1 MWYSGLLWLVVLA
14 VVSRCD
20 LMCRLIRLHT
30 SGCVGSQILLAAWEA
45 LSTTNC
51 MEVGLGR
58 VDGQVKEW
66 VWAARGLFENEIA
79 VLVEGMYVELFICC

>member
-1 MWYSGLLWLVVLA
+1 MWYSGLLWLVIFA

-30 SGCVGSQILLAAWEA
+30 RGCVGSQIRLVACLYIGKHN
-45 LSTTNC
+45 TTNC
-51 MEVGLGR
+51 IGVGLGR

-66 VWAARGLFENEIA
+66 VWAARGI
-79 VLVEGMYVELFICC
+79 VRR